1 MKKFFKKNHIWLAS
15 WMLLMPLAADA
26 HLSVKMEEAH
36 LSVKMEEA
44 HLSASDA
51 SRFDAS
57 IPRQKMTLQQCFQLA
72 DRQNLALQT
81 GRKAIEKAQVMQGTA
96 WDLDKTEIAFSQ
108 NPASSGDTDNGLTFS
123 QSIEFPTVYTARR
136 NQLKAETQAEKSR
149 LNVTSQQLRLEIA
162 NVYYAMLYQTHRLQ
176 ILQQQDS
183 VIQRYCDV
191 AGKRYKAGEARQLE
205 FLSADRMRNDNR
217 LEMTK
222 VKNEA
227 ENLQTALMALLN
239 TTTPVVPAA
248 DNLVISQRSPM
259 NAAFNYQQ
267 TADAQYQK
275 DLITALDKE
284 VKCAKTGYA
293 PSLSLALRSQLLIDS
308 WDPYHINRQ
317 RFTEGNFF
325 GFEVTVGVPLF
336 YGATKAKVKA
346 AQKDREMAQM
356 AMQQEQREKERD
368 YQQGYRRLQNAS
380 QRMEYYSGENMA
392 KAKDIERLSTL
403 EYENGEISYVE
414 YASALQEA
422 IDMRLKQAEV
432 VNEYNEAVLA
442 LMALNNSL

>member
-1 MKKFFKKNHIWLAS
+1 MKKFLDKNNIVLAS
-15 WMLLMPLAADA
+15 LMLLLPLSA
-26 HLSVKMEEAH
+26 EAH
-36 LSVKMEEA
+36 LS
-44 HLSASDA
+44 SAA
-51 SRFDAS
+51 GVQGFDAS
-57 IPRQKMTLQQCFQLA
+57 IPGEKMTLQQCFQLA
-72 DRQNLALQT
+72 DRQNLALQS
-81 GRKAIEKAQVMQGTA
+81 GRKAVEKAQVMQGTA

-176 ILQQQDS
+176 ILLQQDS

-191 AGKRYKAGEARQLE
+191 AGKRYRAGEARQLE

-248 DNLVISQRSPM
+248 DNLVISQSSPM

-275 DLITALDKE
+275 DLISALDQE

-346 AQKDREMAQM
+346 AQKDREVALL

-368 YQQGYRRLQNAS
+368 YKQGYNRLQNAIK
-380 QRMEYYSGENMA
+380 RMEYYSGENLV

>member
-1 MKKFFKKNHIWLAS
+1 MKKFLDKNNIVLAS
-15 WMLLMPLAADA
+15 LLLLT
-26 HLSVKMEEAH
+26 HLS
-36 LSVKMEEA
+36 
-44 HLSASDA
+44 SAA
-51 SRFDAS
+51 GVQGFDAS
-57 IPRQKMTLQQCFQLA
+57 IPGEKMTLQQCFQLA
-72 DRQNLALQT
+72 DRQNLALQS
-81 GRKAIEKAQVMQGTA
+81 GRKAVEKAQVMQGTA

-191 AGKRYKAGEARQLE
+191 AAKRYKAGEARQLE

-248 DNLVISQRSPM
+248 DNLVISQSSPM

-275 DLITALDKE
+275 DLISALDQE

-346 AQKDREMAQM
+346 AQKDREVALL

-368 YQQGYRRLQNAS
+368 YKQGYNRLQNAIK
-380 QRMEYYSGENMA
+380 RMEYYSGENMA

>member
-1 MKKFFKKNHIWLAS
+1 MKKFLDKNNIVLAS
-15 WMLLMPLAADA
+15 LMLLLPLSA
-26 HLSVKMEEAH
+26 EAH
-36 LSVKMEEA
+36 LS
-44 HLSASDA
+44 SASGVQG
-51 SRFDAS
+51 FDAS
-57 IPRQKMTLQQCFQLA
+57 IPGEKITLQQCFQLA
-72 DRQNLALQT
+72 DRQNLALQS
-81 GRKAIEKAQVMQGTA
+81 GRKAVEKAQVMQGTA

-136 NQLKAETQAEKSR
+136 GQLKAETQAEKSR

-176 ILQQQDS
+176 ILLQQDS

-217 LEMTK
+217 LEMTN

-248 DNLVISQRSPM
+248 DNLVIPQRSPM

-275 DLITALDKE
+275 DLISALDKE

-325 GFEVTVGVPLF
+325 GFEVTVGVPIF
-336 YGATKAKVKA
+336 FGATKAKVKA

-368 YQQGYRRLQNAS
+368 YKQGYNRLQNAIK
-380 QRMEYYSGENMA
+380 RMEYYSGENMA

>member
-1 MKKFFKKNHIWLAS
+1 MKKFLDKNNIVLAS
-15 WMLLMPLAADA
+15 LLLLT
-26 HLSVKMEEAH
+26 HLS
-36 LSVKMEEA
+36 
-44 HLSASDA
+44 SAA
-51 SRFDAS
+51 GVQGFDAS
-57 IPRQKMTLQQCFQLA
+57 IPGEKMTLQQCFELA
-72 DRQNLALQT
+72 DKQNLALQT
-81 GRKAIEKAQVMQGTA
+81 GRKAVEKAQVMQGTA

-136 NQLKAETQAEKSR
+136 GQLKAETQAEKSR

-176 ILQQQDS
+176 ILLQQDS

-191 AGKRYKAGEARQLE
+191 AAKRYKAGEARQLE

-275 DLITALDKE
+275 DLITALDQE

-346 AQKDREMAQM
+346 AQKDREVAQL

-368 YQQGYRRLQNAS
+368 YKQGYNRLQNAIK
-380 QRMEYYSGENMA
+380 RMEYYSGENLV

-414 YASALQEA
+414 YANALQEA

>member
-1 MKKFFKKNHIWLAS
+1 MKKFLDKNNIVLAS
-15 WMLLMPLAADA
+15 LMLLLPLSA
-26 HLSVKMEEAH
+26 EAH
-36 LSVKMEEA
+36 LS
-44 HLSASDA
+44 SASGFQG
-51 SRFDAS
+51 FDAS
-57 IPRQKMTLQQCFQLA
+57 IPGEKMTLQQCFQLA
-72 DRQNLALQT
+72 DRQNLALQS
-81 GRKAIEKAQVMQGTA
+81 GRKAVEKAQVMQGTA

-162 NVYYAMLYQTHRLQ
+162 SAYYAMLYQTHRLQ
-176 ILQQQDS
+176 ILLQQDS

-191 AGKRYKAGEARQLE
+191 AEKRYKAGEARQLE

-222 VKNEA
+222 MKNEA

-248 DNLVISQRSPM
+248 DNLVILQSSPM
-259 NAAFNYQQ
+259 SAAFNYQQ

-346 AQKDREMAQM
+346 AQKDREVALL

-368 YQQGYRRLQNAS
+368 YKQGYNRLQNAIK
-380 QRMEYYSGENMA
+380 RMEYYSGENMA

>member
-1 MKKFFKKNHIWLAS
+1 MKKLFNKNYIVMAS
-15 WMLLMPLAADA
+15 LMVLMPLSADAHLPSLADA
-26 HLSVKMEEAH
+26 HLS
-36 LSVKMEEA
+36 S
-44 HLSASDA
+44 SADA
-51 SRFDAS
+51 LHFDAAIS
-57 IPRQKMTLQQCFQLA
+57 GQKMTLQQCFELA
-72 DRQNLALQT
+72 DKQNIALQT
-81 GRKAIEKAQVMQGTA
+81 GRKAIERAQVMQGTA

-123 QSIEFPTVYTARR
+123 QSIEFPTVYAARR
-136 NQLKAETQAEKSR
+136 GQLKAETQAEKSR

-176 ILQQQDS
+176 ILLQQDS

-275 DLITALDKE
+275 DLISALDQE

-346 AQKDREMAQM
+346 AQKDREVALL

-368 YQQGYRRLQNAS
+368 YKQGYNRLQNAIK
-380 QRMEYYSGENMA
+380 RMEYYSGENMA

-422 IDMRLKQAEV
+422 IDMRLKLAEV

>member
-1 MKKFFKKNHIWLAS
+1 MKKFLDKNNIVLAS
-15 WMLLMPLAADA
+15 LMLLLPLSA
-26 HLSVKMEEAH
+26 EAH
-36 LSVKMEEA
+36 LS
-44 HLSASDA
+44 SAA
-51 SRFDAS
+51 GVQGFDAS
-57 IPRQKMTLQQCFQLA
+57 IPGEKMTLQQCFQLA
-72 DRQNLALQT
+72 DRQNLALQS
-81 GRKAIEKAQVMQGTA
+81 GRKAVEKAQVMQGTA

-162 NVYYAMLYQTHRLQ
+162 SAYYAMLYQTHRLQ
-176 ILQQQDS
+176 ILLQQDS

-191 AGKRYKAGEARQLE
+191 AAKRYKAGEARQLE

-248 DNLVISQRSPM
+248 DNLVISQSSPM

-275 DLITALDKE
+275 DLISALDQE

-346 AQKDREMAQM
+346 AQKDREVALL

-368 YQQGYRRLQNAS
+368 YKQGYNRLQNAIK
-380 QRMEYYSGENMA
+380 RMEYYSGENMA

-414 YASALQEA
+414 YTSALQEA

-432 VNEYNEAVLA
+432 INEYNEAVLA

>member
-1 MKKFFKKNHIWLAS
+1 MKKFLDKNNIVLAS
-15 WMLLMPLAADA
+15 LLLLT
-26 HLSVKMEEAH
+26 HLS
-36 LSVKMEEA
+36 
-44 HLSASDA
+44 SAA
-51 SRFDAS
+51 GVQGFDAS
-57 IPRQKMTLQQCFQLA
+57 IPGEKMTLQQCFELA
-72 DRQNLALQT
+72 DKQNLALQT

-162 NVYYAMLYQTHRLQ
+162 SAYYAMLYQTHRLQ

-183 VIQRYCDV
+183 IIQRYCDV
-191 AGKRYKAGEARQLE
+191 AAKRYKAGEARQLE

-275 DLITALDKE
+275 DLISALDQE

-346 AQKDREMAQM
+346 AQKDREVALL

-368 YQQGYRRLQNAS
+368 YKQGYNRLQNAIK
-380 QRMEYYSGENMA
+380 RMEYYSGENMA

>member
-1 MKKFFKKNHIWLAS
+1 MKKFLDKNNILLAS
-15 WMLLMPLAADA
+15 LMLLLPLSA
-26 HLSVKMEEAH
+26 EAH
-36 LSVKMEEA
+36 LS
-44 HLSASDA
+44 SASGVQG
-51 SRFDAS
+51 FDAS
-57 IPRQKMTLQQCFQLA
+57 IPGEKMTLLQCFQLA
-72 DRQNLALQT
+72 DRQNLALQS
-81 GRKAIEKAQVMQGTA
+81 GRKAVEKAQVMQGTA
-96 WDLDKTEIAFSQ
+96 WDLNKTEIAFSQ

-136 NQLKAETQAEKSR
+136 GQLKAETQAEKSR

-176 ILQQQDS
+176 ILLQQDS

-248 DNLVISQRSPM
+248 DNLVISQSSPM
-259 NAAFNYQQ
+259 NAVFNYQQ

-275 DLITALDKE
+275 DLISALDQE
-284 VKCAKTGYA
+284 VKCAKTSYA

-346 AQKDREMAQM
+346 AQKDREVALL

-368 YQQGYRRLQNAS
+368 YKQGYNRLQNAIK
-380 QRMEYYSGENMA
+380 RMEYYSGENMA

>member
-1 MKKFFKKNHIWLAS
+1 MKKFLDKNNIVLAS
-15 WMLLMPLAADA
+15 LMLLLPLSA
-26 HLSVKMEEAH
+26 EAH
-36 LSVKMEEA
+36 LS
-44 HLSASDA
+44 SAA
-51 SRFDAS
+51 GVQGFDAS
-57 IPRQKMTLQQCFQLA
+57 IPGEKMTLQQCFELA
-72 DRQNLALQT
+72 DKQNIALQT
-81 GRKAIEKAQVMQGTA
+81 GRKAVEKAQVMQGTA

-191 AGKRYKAGEARQLE
+191 AAKRYRAGEARQLE

-275 DLITALDKE
+275 DLISALDQE

-346 AQKDREMAQM
+346 AQKDREVAQL
-356 AMQQEQREKERD
+356 AMLQEQRKKERD
-368 YQQGYRRLQNAS
+368 YKQGYNRLQNAIK
-380 QRMEYYSGENMA
+380 RMEYYSGENMA

>member
-1 MKKFFKKNHIWLAS
+1 MKKFLDKNNIVLAS
-15 WMLLMPLAADA
+15 LMLLLPLSA
-26 HLSVKMEEAH
+26 EAH
-36 LSVKMEEA
+36 LS
-44 HLSASDA
+44 SASGFQG
-51 SRFDAS
+51 FDAS
-57 IPRQKMTLQQCFQLA
+57 IPGEKMTLQQCFQLA
-72 DRQNLALQT
+72 DRQNLALQS
-81 GRKAIEKAQVMQGTA
+81 GRKAVEKAQVMQGTA

-136 NQLKAETQAEKSR
+136 GQLKAETQAEKSR
-149 LNVTSQQLRLEIA
+149 LNVTSQQLRFEIA

-176 ILQQQDS
+176 ILLQQDS

-191 AGKRYKAGEARQLE
+191 AGKRYRAGEARQLE

-248 DNLVISQRSPM
+248 DNLVILQSSPM
-259 NAAFNYQQ
+259 NAVFNYQQ

-346 AQKDREMAQM
+346 AQKDREVALL

-368 YQQGYRRLQNAS
+368 YKQGYNRLQNAIK
-380 QRMEYYSGENMA
+380 RMEYYSGENMA

>member
-1 MKKFFKKNHIWLAS
+1 MKKFLDKNNIVLAS
-15 WMLLMPLAADA
+15 LMLLLPLSA
-26 HLSVKMEEAH
+26 EAH
-36 LSVKMEEA
+36 LS
-44 HLSASDA
+44 SASGVQG
-51 SRFDAS
+51 FDAS
-57 IPRQKMTLQQCFQLA
+57 IPGEKMTLQQCFQLA
-72 DRQNLALQT
+72 DRQNLALQS
-81 GRKAIEKAQVMQGTA
+81 GRKAVEKAQVMQRTA

-176 ILQQQDS
+176 ILLQQDS

-217 LEMTK
+217 LEMTN

-346 AQKDREMAQM
+346 AQKDREVAQL

-368 YQQGYRRLQNAS
+368 YKQGYNRLQNAIK
-380 QRMEYYSGENMA
+380 RMEYYSGENMA

>member
-1 MKKFFKKNHIWLAS
+1 MKKFLDKNNIVLAS
-15 WMLLMPLAADA
+15 LLLLT
-26 HLSVKMEEAH
+26 HLS
-36 LSVKMEEA
+36 
-44 HLSASDA
+44 SAA
-51 SRFDAS
+51 GVQGFDAS
-57 IPRQKMTLQQCFQLA
+57 IPGEKMTLQQCFQLA
-72 DRQNLALQT
+72 DRQNIALQS
-81 GRKAIEKAQVMQGTA
+81 GRKAVEKAQVMQGTA

-176 ILQQQDS
+176 ILLQQDS

-191 AGKRYKAGEARQLE
+191 AAKRYRAGEARQLE

-248 DNLVISQRSPM
+248 DNLVISQSSPV

-275 DLITALDKE
+275 DLISALDKE

-346 AQKDREMAQM
+346 AQKDREVAQL
-356 AMQQEQREKERD
+356 AMLQEQRKKERD
-368 YQQGYRRLQNAS
+368 YKQGYNRLQNAIK
-380 QRMEYYSGENMA
+380 RMEYYSGENMA

-442 LMALNNSL
+442 LMALNNRL

>member
-1 MKKFFKKNHIWLAS
+1 MKKFLDKNNIVLAS
-15 WMLLMPLAADA
+15 LMLLLPLSA
-26 HLSVKMEEAH
+26 EAH
-36 LSVKMEEA
+36 LS
-44 HLSASDA
+44 SASGFLG
-51 SRFDAS
+51 FDAS
-57 IPRQKMTLQQCFQLA
+57 IPGEKMTLQQCFQLA
-72 DRQNLALQT
+72 DRQNLALQS
-81 GRKAIEKAQVMQGTA
+81 GRKSVEKAQVMQGTA
-96 WDLDKTEIAFSQ
+96 WNLDKTEIAFSQ

-176 ILQQQDS
+176 ILLQQDS

-248 DNLVISQRSPM
+248 DNLVISQSSPM

-275 DLITALDKE
+275 DLISALDQE

-346 AQKDREMAQM
+346 AQKDREVAQL

-368 YQQGYRRLQNAS
+368 YKQGYNRLQNAIK
-380 QRMEYYSGENMA
+380 RMEYYSGENMA

-432 VNEYNEAVLA
+432 ANEYNEAVLA

>member
-1 MKKFFKKNHIWLAS
+1 MKKFLDKNNIVLAS
-15 WMLLMPLAADA
+15 LMLLLPLSA
-26 HLSVKMEEAH
+26 EAH
-36 LSVKMEEA
+36 L
-44 HLSASDA
+44 LSASGVQG
-51 SRFDAS
+51 FDAS
-57 IPRQKMTLQQCFQLA
+57 IPGEKMTLQQCFQLA
-72 DRQNLALQT
+72 DRQNLALLS
-81 GRKAIEKAQVMQGTA
+81 GRKAVEKAQVMQRTA

-149 LNVTSQQLRLEIA
+149 LDVTSQQLRLEIA
-162 NVYYAMLYQTHRLQ
+162 SAYYAMLYQTHRLQ
-176 ILQQQDS
+176 ILLQQDS

-191 AGKRYKAGEARQLE
+191 AGKRYRAGEARQLE

-248 DNLVISQRSPM
+248 DNLVIPQSSPM

-267 TADAQYQK
+267 TADGQYQK

-346 AQKDREMAQM
+346 AQKDREVAQL

-368 YQQGYRRLQNAS
+368 YKQGYNRLQNAIK
-380 QRMEYYSGENMA
+380 RMEYYSGENMA

>member
-1 MKKFFKKNHIWLAS
+1 MKKFLDKNNIVLAS
-15 WMLLMPLAADA
+15 LMLLLPLSA
-26 HLSVKMEEAH
+26 EAH
-36 LSVKMEEA
+36 LS
-44 HLSASDA
+44 SASGVQG
-51 SRFDAS
+51 FDAS
-57 IPRQKMTLQQCFQLA
+57 IPGEKMTLQQCFQLA
-72 DRQNLALQT
+72 DRQNLALQS
-81 GRKAIEKAQVMQGTA
+81 GRKAVEKAQVMQGTA

-176 ILQQQDS
+176 ILLQQDS

-191 AGKRYKAGEARQLE
+191 AAKRYRAGEARQLE

-248 DNLVISQRSPM
+248 DNLVISQSSPV

-275 DLITALDKE
+275 DLISALDKE

-346 AQKDREMAQM
+346 AQKDREVAQL
-356 AMQQEQREKERD
+356 AMLQEQRKKERD
-368 YQQGYRRLQNAS
+368 YKQGYNRLQNAIK
-380 QRMEYYSGENMA
+380 RMEYYSGENMA

>member
-1 MKKFFKKNHIWLAS
+1 MKKFLDKNNIVLAS
-15 WMLLMPLAADA
+15 LLLLT
-26 HLSVKMEEAH
+26 HLS
-36 LSVKMEEA
+36 
-44 HLSASDA
+44 SAA
-51 SRFDAS
+51 GVQGFDAS
-57 IPRQKMTLQQCFQLA
+57 IPGEKMTLQQCFQLA
-72 DRQNLALQT
+72 DRQNLALQS
-81 GRKAIEKAQVMQGTA
+81 GRKAVEKAQVMQGTA

-162 NVYYAMLYQTHRLQ
+162 SAYYAMLYQTHRLQ

-183 VIQRYCDV
+183 IIQRYCDV
-191 AGKRYKAGEARQLE
+191 AAKRYKAGVARQLE

-275 DLITALDKE
+275 DLISALDQE

-346 AQKDREMAQM
+346 AQKDREVAQL

-368 YQQGYRRLQNAS
+368 YKQGYNRLQNAIK
-380 QRMEYYSGENMA
+380 RMEYYSGENMA

>member
-1 MKKFFKKNHIWLAS
+1 MKKFLDKNNIVLAS
-15 WMLLMPLAADA
+15 LLLLT
-26 HLSVKMEEAH
+26 HLS
-36 LSVKMEEA
+36 
-44 HLSASDA
+44 SAA
-51 SRFDAS
+51 GVLGFDAS
-57 IPRQKMTLQQCFQLA
+57 IPGEKMTLQQCFQLA
-72 DRQNLALQT
+72 DRQNLALQS
-81 GRKAIEKAQVMQGTA
+81 GRKAVEKAQVMQGTA

-136 NQLKAETQAEKSR
+136 GQLKAETQAEKSR

-176 ILQQQDS
+176 ILLQQDS

-325 GFEVTVGVPLF
+325 GFEVTVGVPIF
-336 YGATKAKVKA
+336 FGATKAKVKA

-380 QRMEYYSGENMA
+380 QRMEYYSGENLV
-392 KAKDIERLSTL
+392 KAKNIERLSTL

>member
-1 MKKFFKKNHIWLAS
+1 MKKFLDKNNIVLAS
-15 WMLLMPLAADA
+15 LLLLT
-26 HLSVKMEEAH
+26 HLS
-36 LSVKMEEA
+36 
-44 HLSASDA
+44 SAA
-51 SRFDAS
+51 GVQGFDAS
-57 IPRQKMTLQQCFQLA
+57 IPGEKMTLQQCFQLA
-72 DRQNLALQT
+72 DRQNLALQS
-81 GRKAIEKAQVMQGTA
+81 GRKAVEKAQVMQGTA

-162 NVYYAMLYQTHRLQ
+162 SAYYAMLYQTHRLQ

-183 VIQRYCDV
+183 IIQRYCDV
-191 AGKRYKAGEARQLE
+191 AAKRYKAGEARQLE

-275 DLITALDKE
+275 DLITALDQE

-346 AQKDREMAQM
+346 AQKDREVAQL

-368 YQQGYRRLQNAS
+368 YKQGYNRLQNAIK
-380 QRMEYYSGENMA
+380 RMEYYSGENLV

-414 YASALQEA
+414 YANALQEA

>member
-1 MKKFFKKNHIWLAS
+1 MKKFLDKNNIVLAS
-15 WMLLMPLAADA
+15 LMLLLPLSA
-26 HLSVKMEEAH
+26 EAH
-36 LSVKMEEA
+36 LS
-44 HLSASDA
+44 SAA
-51 SRFDAS
+51 GVQGFDAS
-57 IPRQKMTLQQCFQLA
+57 IPGEKMTLQQCFQLA
-72 DRQNLALQT
+72 DRQNLALQS
-81 GRKAIEKAQVMQGTA
+81 GRKAVEKAQVMQGTA
-96 WDLDKTEIAFSQ
+96 WNLDKTEIAFSQ

-136 NQLKAETQAEKSR
+136 GQLKAETQAEKSR

-162 NVYYAMLYQTHRLQ
+162 SAYYAMLYQTHRLQ
-176 ILQQQDS
+176 ILLQQDS

-275 DLITALDKE
+275 DLISALDKE

-325 GFEVTVGVPLF
+325 GFEVTVGIPLF

-346 AQKDREMAQM
+346 AQKDREVALL

-368 YQQGYRRLQNAS
+368 YKQGYNRLQNAIK
-380 QRMEYYSGENMA
+380 RMEYYSGENMA

>member
-1 MKKFFKKNHIWLAS
+1 MKKFLDKNNIVLAS
-15 WMLLMPLAADA
+15 LMLLLPLSA
-26 HLSVKMEEAH
+26 EAH
-36 LSVKMEEA
+36 LS
-44 HLSASDA
+44 SAA
-51 SRFDAS
+51 GVQGFDAS
-57 IPRQKMTLQQCFQLA
+57 IPGEKMTLQQCFQLA
-72 DRQNLALQT
+72 DRQNLALQS
-81 GRKAIEKAQVMQGTA
+81 GRKAVEKALVMQRTA

-136 NQLKAETQAEKSR
+136 GQLKAETQAEKSR

-275 DLITALDKE
+275 DLISALDQE

-346 AQKDREMAQM
+346 AQKDREVALL

-368 YQQGYRRLQNAS
+368 YKQGYNRLQNAIK
-380 QRMEYYSGENMA
+380 RMEYYSGENMA

-414 YASALQEA
+414 YTSALQEA

>member
-1 MKKFFKKNHIWLAS
+1 MKKFLDKNNIVLAS
-15 WMLLMPLAADA
+15 LMLLLPLSA
-26 HLSVKMEEAH
+26 EAH
-36 LSVKMEEA
+36 LS
-44 HLSASDA
+44 SASGVQG
-51 SRFDAS
+51 FDAS
-57 IPRQKMTLQQCFQLA
+57 IPGEKMTLQQCFQLA
-72 DRQNLALQT
+72 DRQNLALQS
-81 GRKAIEKAQVMQGTA
+81 GRKAVEKTQVMQRTA

-136 NQLKAETQAEKSR
+136 GQLKAETQAEKSR

-248 DNLVISQRSPM
+248 DNLVISQSSPM

-275 DLITALDKE
+275 DLISALDQE

-346 AQKDREMAQM
+346 AQKDREVALL

-368 YQQGYRRLQNAS
+368 YKQGYNRLQNAIK
-380 QRMEYYSGENMA
+380 RMEYYSGENMA

>member
-1 MKKFFKKNHIWLAS
+1 MKKFLDKNNIVLAS
-15 WMLLMPLAADA
+15 LLLLT
-26 HLSVKMEEAH
+26 HLS
-36 LSVKMEEA
+36 
-44 HLSASDA
+44 SAA
-51 SRFDAS
+51 GVQGFDAS
-57 IPRQKMTLQQCFQLA
+57 IPGEKMTLQQCFELA
-72 DRQNLALQT
+72 DKQNLALQT
-81 GRKAIEKAQVMQGTA
+81 GRKAIEKAQVMQATA

-176 ILQQQDS
+176 ILLQQDS

-239 TTTPVVPAA
+239 TTMPVVPAA

-275 DLITALDKE
+275 DLISALDQE

-346 AQKDREMAQM
+346 AQKDREVALL

-368 YQQGYRRLQNAS
+368 YKQGYNRLQNAIK
-380 QRMEYYSGENMA
+380 RMEYYSGENMA

>member
-1 MKKFFKKNHIWLAS
+1 MKKFLDKKNIVLAS
-15 WMLLMPLAADA
+15 LLLLTQ
-26 HLSVKMEEAH
+26 LS
-36 LSVKMEEA
+36 
-44 HLSASDA
+44 SASGVQG
-51 SRFDAS
+51 FDAS
-57 IPRQKMTLQQCFQLA
+57 IPGEKMTLQQCFQLA
-72 DRQNLALQT
+72 DRQNLALQS
-81 GRKAIEKAQVMQGTA
+81 GRKAVEKAQAMQATA
-96 WDLDKTEIAFSQ
+96 WNLDKTEIAFSQ

-136 NQLKAETQAEKSR
+136 GQLKAETQAEKSR

-176 ILQQQDS
+176 ILLQQDS

-191 AGKRYKAGEARQLE
+191 AAKRYRAGEARQLE

-248 DNLVISQRSPM
+248 DNLVISQSSPM
-259 NAAFNYQQ
+259 NAVFNYQQ

-275 DLITALDKE
+275 DLISALDQE

-346 AQKDREMAQM
+346 AQKDREVAQL

-368 YQQGYRRLQNAS
+368 YKQGYNRLQNAIK
-380 QRMEYYSGENMA
+380 RMEYYSGENMA

>member
-1 MKKFFKKNHIWLAS
+1 MKKFLDKNNIVLAS
-15 WMLLMPLAADA
+15 LLLLTQ
-26 HLSVKMEEAH
+26 LS
-36 LSVKMEEA
+36 
-44 HLSASDA
+44 SASGVQG
-51 SRFDAS
+51 FDAS
-57 IPRQKMTLQQCFQLA
+57 IPGEKMTLQQCFQLA
-72 DRQNLALQT
+72 DRQNLALQS
-81 GRKAIEKAQVMQGTA
+81 GRKAVEKAQVMQATA
-96 WDLDKTEIAFSQ
+96 WNLDKTEIAFSQ

-162 NVYYAMLYQTHRLQ
+162 SAYYAMLYQTHRLQ

-183 VIQRYCDV
+183 IIQHYCYV
-191 AGKRYKAGEARQLE
+191 ARKRYKAGEARQLE

-222 VKNEA
+222 VKNKA

-248 DNLVISQRSPM
+248 DNLVISQSSPM
-259 NAAFNYQQ
+259 NAVFNYQQ

-275 DLITALDKE
+275 DLISALDQE
-284 VKCAKTGYA
+284 VKCAKTGFA

-346 AQKDREMAQM
+346 AQKDREVAQL

-368 YQQGYRRLQNAS
+368 YKQGYNRLQNAIK
-380 QRMEYYSGENMA
+380 RMEYYSGENIT

>member
-1 MKKFFKKNHIWLAS
+1 MKKFLDKNNIVLAS
-15 WMLLMPLAADA
+15 LLLLT
-26 HLSVKMEEAH
+26 HLS
-36 LSVKMEEA
+36 
-44 HLSASDA
+44 SAA
-51 SRFDAS
+51 GVQGFDAS
-57 IPRQKMTLQQCFQLA
+57 IPGEKMTLQQCFQLA
-72 DRQNLALQT
+72 DRQNLALQS
-81 GRKAIEKAQVMQGTA
+81 GRKAVEKALVMQRTA

-176 ILQQQDS
+176 ILLQQDS

-248 DNLVISQRSPM
+248 DNLVIPQRSPM

-275 DLITALDKE
+275 DLISALDQE

-346 AQKDREMAQM
+346 AQKDREVALL

-368 YQQGYRRLQNAS
+368 YKQGYNRLQNAIK
-380 QRMEYYSGENMA
+380 RMEYYSGENMA

>member
-1 MKKFFKKNHIWLAS
+1 MKKFLDKNNIVLAS
-15 WMLLMPLAADA
+15 LLLLT
-26 HLSVKMEEAH
+26 HLS
-36 LSVKMEEA
+36 
-44 HLSASDA
+44 SAA
-51 SRFDAS
+51 GVQGFDAS
-57 IPRQKMTLQQCFQLA
+57 IPGEKMTLQQCFQLA
-72 DRQNLALQT
+72 DRQNLALQS
-81 GRKAIEKAQVMQGTA
+81 GRKAVEKAQVMQGTA
-96 WDLDKTEIAFSQ
+96 WNLDKTEIAFSQ

-191 AGKRYKAGEARQLE
+191 AAKRYKAGEARQLE

-248 DNLVISQRSPM
+248 DNLVISQSSPM

-275 DLITALDKE
+275 DLISALDQE

-346 AQKDREMAQM
+346 AQKDREVALL

-368 YQQGYRRLQNAS
+368 YKQGYNRLQNAIK
-380 QRMEYYSGENMA
+380 RMEYYSGENME

>member
-1 MKKFFKKNHIWLAS
+1 
-15 WMLLMPLAADA
+15 MLLMPLATDA
-26 HLSVKMEEAH
+26 HLSVK
-36 LSVKMEEA
+36 KEEA

-57 IPRQKMTLQQCFQLA
+57 ITGQKMTLQQCFQLA
-72 DRQNLALQT
+72 DRQNLALQS
-81 GRKAIEKAQVMQGTA
+81 GRKAVEKAQVMQGTA

-136 NQLKAETQAEKSR
+136 GQLKAETQAEKSR

-162 NVYYAMLYQTHRLQ
+162 NVYYAMLYQTRRLQ
-176 ILQQQDS
+176 ILLQQDS

-275 DLITALDKE
+275 DLISALDQE

-346 AQKDREMAQM
+346 AQKDREVALL

-368 YQQGYRRLQNAS
+368 YKQGYNRLQNAIK
-380 QRMEYYSGENMA
+380 RMEYYSGENMA

>member
-1 MKKFFKKNHIWLAS
+1 MKKFLDKNNIVLAS
-15 WMLLMPLAADA
+15 LMLLT
-26 HLSVKMEEAH
+26 HLS
-36 LSVKMEEA
+36 
-44 HLSASDA
+44 SASGVQG
-51 SRFDAS
+51 FDAG
-57 IPRQKMTLQQCFQLA
+57 IPGEKMTLQQCFELA
-72 DRQNLALQT
+72 DKQNLALQS
-81 GRKAIEKAQVMQGTA
+81 GRKAVEKAQVMQGTA

-136 NQLKAETQAEKSR
+136 GQLKAETQAEKSR

-176 ILQQQDS
+176 ILLQQDS

-191 AGKRYKAGEARQLE
+191 AAKRYKAGEARQLE

-275 DLITALDKE
+275 DLISALDKE

-325 GFEVTVGVPLF
+325 GFEVTVGIPLF

-346 AQKDREMAQM
+346 AQKDREVALL

-368 YQQGYRRLQNAS
+368 YKQGYNRLQNAIK
-380 QRMEYYSGENMA
+380 RMEYYNGENMA

>member
-1 MKKFFKKNHIWLAS
+1 MKKFLDKNNIVLAS
-15 WMLLMPLAADA
+15 LLLLT
-26 HLSVKMEEAH
+26 HLS
-36 LSVKMEEA
+36 
-44 HLSASDA
+44 SAA
-51 SRFDAS
+51 GVQGFDAS
-57 IPRQKMTLQQCFQLA
+57 IPGEKMTLQQCFQLA
-72 DRQNLALQT
+72 DRQNLALQS
-81 GRKAIEKAQVMQGTA
+81 GRKAVEKAQVMQGTA
-96 WDLDKTEIAFSQ
+96 WNLDKTEIAFSQ

-176 ILQQQDS
+176 ILLQQDS

-248 DNLVISQRSPM
+248 DNLVISQSSPM
-259 NAAFNYQQ
+259 NAAFNFQQ

-275 DLITALDKE
+275 DLISALDQE

-346 AQKDREMAQM
+346 AQKDREVAQL

-368 YQQGYRRLQNAS
+368 YKQGYNRLQNAIK
-380 QRMEYYSGENMA
+380 RMEYYSGENMA

-422 IDMRLKQAEV
+422 IDMRLKLAEV

>member
-1 MKKFFKKNHIWLAS
+1 MKKFLDKNNIVLAS
-15 WMLLMPLAADA
+15 LLLLT
-26 HLSVKMEEAH
+26 HLS
-36 LSVKMEEA
+36 
-44 HLSASDA
+44 SAA
-51 SRFDAS
+51 GVQGFDAS
-57 IPRQKMTLQQCFQLA
+57 IPGEKMTLQQCFQLA
-72 DRQNLALQT
+72 DKQNIALQT
-81 GRKAIEKAQVMQGTA
+81 GRKAVEKAQVMQGTA

-191 AGKRYKAGEARQLE
+191 AAKRYKAGEARQLE

-275 DLITALDKE
+275 DLISALDQE

-308 WDPYHINRQ
+308 WDPYHIDRQ

-346 AQKDREMAQM
+346 AQKDREVAQL

-368 YQQGYRRLQNAS
+368 YKQGYNRLQNAIK
-380 QRMEYYSGENMA
+380 RMEYYSGENMA

>member
-1 MKKFFKKNHIWLAS
+1 MKKFLDKNNIVLAS
-15 WMLLMPLAADA
+15 LMLLLPLSA
-26 HLSVKMEEAH
+26 EAH
-36 LSVKMEEA
+36 LS
-44 HLSASDA
+44 SASGVQG
-51 SRFDAS
+51 FDAS
-57 IPRQKMTLQQCFQLA
+57 IPGEKMTLQQCFQLA
-72 DRQNLALQT
+72 DRQNLALQS
-81 GRKAIEKAQVMQGTA
+81 GRKAVEKAQVMQGTA

-176 ILQQQDS
+176 ILLQQDS

-191 AGKRYKAGEARQLE
+191 AAKRYKAGEARQLE

-248 DNLVISQRSPM
+248 DNLVISQSSPM

-267 TADAQYQK
+267 TADAQYLK

-346 AQKDREMAQM
+346 AQKDREVAQL

-368 YQQGYRRLQNAS
+368 YKQGYNRLQNAIK
-380 QRMEYYSGENMA
+380 RMEYYSGENMA

-442 LMALNNSL
+442 LMALNNTL

>member
-1 MKKFFKKNHIWLAS
+1 
-15 WMLLMPLAADA
+15 MLLLPLSA
-26 HLSVKMEEAH
+26 EAH
-36 LSVKMEEA
+36 LS
-44 HLSASDA
+44 SASGVQG
-51 SRFDAS
+51 FDAS
-57 IPRQKMTLQQCFQLA
+57 IPGEKMTLQQCFQLA
-72 DRQNLALQT
+72 DRQNLALQS
-81 GRKAIEKAQVMQGTA
+81 GRKAVEKAQVMQRTA

-136 NQLKAETQAEKSR
+136 GQLKAETQAEKSR
-149 LNVTSQQLRLEIA
+149 LNVTSQQLRFEIA

-176 ILQQQDS
+176 ILLQQDS

-191 AGKRYKAGEARQLE
+191 ARKRYKAGEARQLE

-227 ENLQTALMALLN
+227 ENLQMALMALLN

-248 DNLVISQRSPM
+248 DNLVIPQSSPM

-275 DLITALDKE
+275 DLISALDQE

-346 AQKDREMAQM
+346 AQKDREVAQL

-368 YQQGYRRLQNAS
+368 YKQGYNRLQNAIK
-380 QRMEYYSGENMA
+380 RMEYYSGENMA

>member
-1 MKKFFKKNHIWLAS
+1 MKKFLDKNNIVLAS
-15 WMLLMPLAADA
+15 LMLLLPLSA
-26 HLSVKMEEAH
+26 EAH
-36 LSVKMEEA
+36 LS
-44 HLSASDA
+44 SASGVQG
-51 SRFDAS
+51 FDAS
-57 IPRQKMTLQQCFQLA
+57 IPGEKMTLQQCFQLA
-72 DRQNLALQT
+72 DRQNLALQS
-81 GRKAIEKAQVMQGTA
+81 GRKAVEKAQVMQGTA

-149 LNVTSQQLRLEIA
+149 LDVTSQQLRLEIA
-162 NVYYAMLYQTHRLQ
+162 SAYYAMLYQTHRLQ
-176 ILQQQDS
+176 ILLQQDS

-191 AGKRYKAGEARQLE
+191 AGKRYRAGEARQLE

-248 DNLVISQRSPM
+248 DNLVIPQSSPV

-275 DLITALDKE
+275 DLISALDKE

-346 AQKDREMAQM
+346 AQKDREVAQL

-368 YQQGYRRLQNAS
+368 YKQGYNRLQNAIK
-380 QRMEYYSGENMA
+380 RMEYYSGENMA

>member
-1 MKKFFKKNHIWLAS
+1 MKKFLDKNNIVLAS
-15 WMLLMPLAADA
+15 LLLLT
-26 HLSVKMEEAH
+26 HLS
-36 LSVKMEEA
+36 
-44 HLSASDA
+44 SAA
-51 SRFDAS
+51 GVLGFDAS
-57 IPRQKMTLQQCFQLA
+57 IPGEKMTLQQCFQLA
-72 DRQNLALQT
+72 DRQNLALQS
-81 GRKAIEKAQVMQGTA
+81 GRKAVEKAQVMQGTA

-136 NQLKAETQAEKSR
+136 GQLKAETQAEKSR

-176 ILQQQDS
+176 ILLQQDS

-325 GFEVTVGVPLF
+325 GFEVTVGVPIF
-336 YGATKAKVKA
+336 FGATKAKVKA

-380 QRMEYYSGENMA
+380 QRMEYYSGENLV

-414 YASALQEA
+414 YANALQEA

-432 VNEYNEAVLA
+432 INEYNEAVLA